1 MPHSKSKELVFSLVV
16 GSAGVSLLLWW
27 YHKARMPQAGMSYP
41 KCLSLGSMLDSV
53 TLQEEMHH
61 GPGTVV
67 PFQRRQLQI
76 LEKLDELLTSVEE
89 LREEVRVLGDTIP
102 RLEEYVQGELTGK
115 APAHRISPQ
124 HRTRRKRPFPAPS
137 IVTSHNSSEEAESE
151 GGCYR
156 KDQSFQSRTSTGQA
170 PLAHLQPETS
180 ALSPA
185 CQPSVPTQSRISVI
199 SSPSFFSTC
208 SSFSLRRRSLFPSIR
223 KSLSSLYQAQ
233 SRANFDFREK
243 ALGQNT
249 LSDGL
254 NQKSLRHFSI
264 RRVSIVRCY
273 ETTLND
279 LQPMDSRT
287 PSQDT
292 LAPKLSRRRPTL
304 WAPEYHWTYLSNL
317 ESKVSC
323 SCCERRA
330 CPQSTVPLITLPTII
345 SRSCQQNGV
354 LTSLEGAQLHRH
366 SLFQPQGP
374 SANHLQ
380 PCPAS
385 AANSSPCTRCS
396 FCSSNCISSENEE
409 TTQTLK
415 EENSTP
421 STQND
426 SRHLSTEASRAR
438 YSTAN
443 TDTEEQSFPAEKALN
458 TYIEELDLEALL
470 QKVDSL
476 RKNESEQLESFELLC
491 DHKEKCKDEIEFMW
505 RLTRSYGDMCEMS
518 TNKEEKKH
526 YANIGKTLGEK
537 AISKAPRNGQCHL
550 WYAILCGHVSEYEGL
565 QNKINYG
572 HLFKEHLDKAI
583 ELLPEEPLLYYLK
596 GRYCY
601 TVSQLSWIERKM
613 AATLFGKIPSS
624 TTKEALENLLKAE
637 DLSPGFSKSNYMYI
651 AKCYFNLEQRDKTL
665 KFCDLASL
673 LPCVTKADMEAEKE
687 VKRLKASLKGV
698 Q

>member
-1 MPHSKSKELVFSLVV
+1 MV

-151 GGCYR
+151 GG
-156 KDQSFQSRTSTGQA
+156 
-170 PLAHLQPETS
+170 
-180 ALSPA
+180 
-185 CQPSVPTQSRISVI
+185 
-199 SSPSFFSTC
+199 
-208 SSFSLRRRSLFPSIR
+208 
-223 KSLSSLYQAQ
+223 
-233 SRANFDFREK
+233 
-243 ALGQNT
+243 
-249 LSDGL
+249 
-254 NQKSLRHFSI
+254 
-264 RRVSIVRCY
+264 
-273 ETTLND
+273 
-279 LQPMDSRT
+279 
-287 PSQDT
+287 
-292 LAPKLSRRRPTL
+292 
-304 WAPEYHWTYLSNL
+304 
-317 ESKVSC
+317 
-323 SCCERRA
+323 
-330 CPQSTVPLITLPTII
+330 
-345 SRSCQQNGV
+345 
-354 LTSLEGAQLHRH
+354 
-366 SLFQPQGP
+366 
-374 SANHLQ
+374 
-380 PCPAS
+380 
-385 AANSSPCTRCS
+385 
-396 FCSSNCISSENEE
+396 
-409 TTQTLK
+409 
-415 EENSTP
+415 
-421 STQND
+421 
-426 SRHLSTEASRAR
+426 

-687 VKRLKASLKGV
+687 VKRLKASLKGSAATTRGTDA
-698 Q
+698 QFFKGLHS